1 MRILIAT
8 WDAAGGFPPERTII
22 RGLVARGHDVH
33 VAAHT
38 SLRSR
43 VEAAGATFHV
53 LPNIPDYDAS
63 RPITPQ
69 EERALVFDGVIF
81 SAAFGNDVYDAAR
94 SLQPKVQLVDLA
106 LLTSA
111 LAAKAFGAPV
121 GFLTH
126 TIFKFYEWFG
136 GQYAQRL
143 ESLRTFADRLAYKPP
158 PTLLEMI
165 GGSPVIASTYGP
177 FELPATFPLGYLS
190 VGPLREAV
198 GAEASS
204 WRKAPGKPL
213 VLVSL
218 SSGFMDQAAT
228 LSRLCKAVARLN
240 VEAIVTTGDAID
252 PASLEAGPNTRVTR
266 FVPHDVL
273 LPMTRLVV
281 THAGHGTVAAA
292 ASYGVPMLLLPMGRD
307 QPMIAARAAEL
318 GLGAVADF
326 RASAA
331 DLAAAIERELA
342 DSARLASCRQFVTQ
356 LAGHPGLEQAIAA
369 IEAMATCA

>member
-1 MRILIAT
+1 
-8 WDAAGGFPPERTII
+8 
-22 RGLVARGHDVH
+22 
-33 VAAHT
+33 
-38 SLRSR
+38 
-43 VEAAGATFHV
+43 
-53 LPNIPDYDAS
+53 
-63 RPITPQ
+63 
-69 EERALVFDGVIF
+69 LVFDGIIF
-81 SAAFGNDVYDAAR
+81 SAAFGNDVYDTAR

-111 LAAKAFGAPV
+111 VAAKAVGAPV

-126 TIFKFYEWFG
+126 TIFKFYEWLG
-136 GQYAQRL
+136 GQCAERL
-143 ESLRTFADRLAYKPP
+143 ESLRTFADPLAYNPA

-177 FELPATFPLGYLS
+177 FELPTTFPPGYLS
-190 VGPLREAV
+190 VGTLREAV
-198 GAEASS
+198 AGTEASS
-204 WRKAPGKPL
+204 WRKAPDKL
-213 VLVSL
+213 LLLVSL

-228 LSRLCKAVARLN
+228 LSRLCQAVARLD

-252 PASLEAGPNTRVTR
+252 PASLEAGPNTGVTR

-318 GLGAVADF
+318 ALGAVADF
-326 RASAA
+326 RAPAA

-342 DSARLASCRQFVTQ
+342 DSARLASCRQYVTQ
-356 LAGHPGLEQAIAA
+356 LASHPGLEQAIAA
-369 IEAMATCA
+369 IEALATRA